1 MTPRTRNTVQQDP
14 LNHALVAAPLGR
26 EWVGFSEVMVTEV
39 FAPRPPVRVPRT
51 PSWVRGVVQREG
63 RMVTLID
70 LAAFCGLPPV
80 PVLDICVR
88 VSVPDI
94 EIAFG
99 FERVAHLDALDGV
112 PVPIVELPLHAD
124 WVEES
129 LQIGPRTVHCID
141 LIPLVSALRE
151 EV

>member
-1 MTPRTRNTVQQDP
+1 VQQDP
-14 LNHALVAAPLGR
+14 SAHALVAAPLGR
-26 EWVGFSEVMVTEV
+26 EWVGFSDDVVMEV
-39 FAPRPPVRVPRT
+39 FAPARPVRVPRT

-63 RMVTLID
+63 RMVTLVD
-70 LAAFCGLPPV
+70 LATFCGLPPV
-80 PVLDICVR
+80 DVFDVCVR

-99 FERVAHLDALDGV
+99 FERVAYLDALDGM
-112 PVPIVELPLHAD
+112 PVPIVELPLDAD
-124 WVEES
+124 WVDES

-141 LIPLVSALRE
+141 LHSLISTLRE